1 MASLSNRPLPQAVL
15 TRMSAILEAVVGRG
29 GATVSLSGEELR
41 AIVAEALAE
50 IEPGERVLAIIPDK
64 TRDDNTDQLV
74 PFAAEILAEKKIA
87 RFDALIAQGTHGP
100 MSESEKREKLG
111 SSKIA
116 TDNIGSI
123 FDHRWDREDELVTL
137 GELSAALIAELTDG
151 LMHESVRVRINA
163 LLSPGRYDTVLVF
176 GATMPHEVAGFA
188 GGAKYFFPG
197 VAGPELTHL
206 THWLGALATVENV
219 IGRIETPTRRVIEA
233 AAALVPGRIVSFTSV
248 STRDSDGLHTHA
260 LFAGDIYEAFRRA
273 AKVSSEVHI
282 KHIGRKYKR
291 VVALLDRHYDELW
304 VGGKASYKLGSIIE
318 VGGELIIYA
327 PQLNQLSATHG
338 HLIEK
343 YGYAPLEQVRE
354 MVAGSDELR
363 ANLCVAAHLA
373 HVSYGSARDA
383 GGELGPRYRI
393 TLASAV
399 SEAACH
405 RVNLGF
411 LDHRGF
417 NLEDY
422 SADPDT
428 LVVENAGRDL
438 FLV

>member
-1 MASLSNRPLPQAVL
+1 L
-15 TRMSAILEAVVGRG
+15 
-29 GATVSLSGEELR
+29 EELR
-41 AIVAEALAE
+41 AIVTKALAD
-50 IEPGERVLAIIPDK
+50 IGPGERVLAIVPDK
-64 TRDDNTDQLV
+64 TRDDNTDQLL
-74 PFAAEILAEKKIA
+74 PFAAEILSQKNITHL
-87 RFDALIAQGTHGP
+87 DVLIAQGTHGP
-100 MSESEKREKLG
+100 MSEPEKRD
-111 SSKIA
+111 KIGWSRIA
-116 TDNIGSI
+116 PGVVGSI
-123 FDHRWDREDELVTL
+123 FDHRWDRDEELVTI
-137 GELSAALIAELTDG
+137 GELSATKISDLTDG
-151 LMHESVRVRINA
+151 LIHESVPVRLNA
-163 LLSPGRYDTVLVF
+163 LLAPGRYDTVLVF

-206 THWLGALATVENV
+206 THWLGALATIENV

-233 AAALVPGRIVSFTSV
+233 AAALVPARIISFTSV
-248 STRDSDGLHTHA
+248 STRNSDGLRAHA
-260 LFAGDIYEAFRRA
+260 LFAGDLYKAFRRA
-273 AKVSSEVHI
+273 AKVSGEVHI
-282 KHIGRKYKR
+282 KHIGRKYQR

-318 VGGELIIYA
+318 TGGELIIYA

-373 HVSYGSARDA
+373 HVSYGSAPNAA
-383 GGELGPRYRI
+383 GRLGPRYRI

-399 SEAACH
+399 NEAACL

-411 LDHRGF
+411 LDHRHF
-417 NLEDY
+417 KLADY
-422 SADPDT
+422 RSDADT
-428 LVVENAGRDL
+428 LVVEDAGRDL
-438 FLV
+438 YLV